1 MLSIFLKMAWRNIR
15 RNLRRTLITLSA
27 ITFGLAAMIIFFG
40 FTDGFHAQWVENTVK
55 AYTGHIQIYRS
66 GYRDDPQLNR
76 SIADAAEIIKEL
88 KTEPAVDTYAERV
101 EVQGLISTAENSYGV
116 LIRGIDTGE
125 EVKITGIKERIIKGE
140 YLNEDKGRGVLI
152 GHRLAEKLNAEI
164 GDKIVLMVQAA
175 DGSLTAELFRLQG
188 TFRIGATELD
198 SSFAIVT
205 LKDAQAL
212 SLLGDRVTEIAV
224 MLKNPVDVLPV
235 SKRLKERLVSS
246 GYEVY
251 TWEELMPA
259 LQEMIDL
266 DNIFMY
272 LILLVVLVVVSLG
285 ILNTMLMS
293 IMERTRE
300 FGIMMAVG
308 TSPRNVILLVMLESF
323 FIGIIGIIS
332 GAGIGI
338 GINRII
344 SIKGFDL
351 SRWGGATEFFA
362 ILNPVIY
369 PETDIINVLWSCAI
383 VFLTALIV
391 SVYPAVRAAR
401 LRPVEAM
408 HYV

>member
-1 MLSIFLKMAWRNIR
+1 MSIFLKMAWRNIR

-66 GYRDDPQLNR
+66 GYHDDPQLNR

-338 GINRII
+338 GVNRII

-362 ILNPVIY
+362 ILDPVIY

>member
-1 MLSIFLKMAWRNIR
+1 MSIFLKMAWRNIR

-66 GYRDDPQLNR
+66 GYHDDPQLNR

>member
-1 MLSIFLKMAWRNIR
+1 MSIFLKMAWRNIR

-224 MLKNPVDVLPV
+224 MLKNPVDVSPV

-362 ILNPVIY
+362 ILDPVIY

>member
-1 MLSIFLKMAWRNIR
+1 MSIFLKMAWRNIR
-15 RNLRRTLITLSA
+15 RNLRCTLITLSA
-27 ITFGLAAMIIFFG
+27 ITFGLAAMIAFFG

-55 AYTGHIQIYRS
+55 AYTGHIQIYSS

-76 SIADAAEIIKEL
+76 SIANAAEIIKEL
-88 KTEPAVDTYAERV
+88 KTEPAVDTYTERV

-116 LIRGIDTGE
+116 LIRGIDPGA

-175 DGSLTAELFRLQG
+175 DGSLT
-188 TFRIGATELD
+188 
-198 SSFAIVT
+198 
-205 LKDAQAL
+205 
-212 SLLGDRVTEIAV
+212 
-224 MLKNPVDVLPV
+224 
-235 SKRLKERLVSS
+235 
-246 GYEVY
+246 
-251 TWEELMPA
+251 
-259 LQEMIDL
+259 
-266 DNIFMY
+266 
-272 LILLVVLVVVSLG
+272 
-285 ILNTMLMS
+285 MLMS

-308 TSPRNVILLVMLESF
+308 TSPGNVILLVMLESF

-362 ILNPVIY
+362 ILDPVIY
-369 PETDIINVLWSCAI
+369 PETDLINVLWSCAI

>member
-1 MLSIFLKMAWRNIR
+1 MSIFLKMAWRNIR

-338 GINRII
+338 GVNRII

-362 ILNPVIY
+362 ILDPVIY

>member
-1 MLSIFLKMAWRNIR
+1 MSIFLKMAWRNIR

>member
-1 MLSIFLKMAWRNIR
+1 MSIFLKMAWRNIR
-15 RNLRRTLITLSA
+15 RNLRRTIITLSA
-27 ITFGLAAMIIFFG
+27 ITFGLAAMIVFFG

-76 SIADAAEIIKEL
+76 SIANAAEIIKEL
-88 KTEPAVDTYAERV
+88 KTESAVDTYAERV

-116 LIRGIDTGE
+116 LIRGIDPGE
-125 EVKITGIKERIIKGE
+125 EVKITGIKERIIKGG
-140 YLNEDKGRGVLI
+140 YLNKDKGRGVLI
-152 GHRLAEKLNAEI
+152 GYRLAEKLNAEI
-164 GDKIVLMVQAA
+164 GDKIVLMVQAT

-188 TFRIGATELD
+188 TFRMGAVELD
-198 SSFAIVT
+198 SSFAVVT

-212 SLLGDRVTEIAV
+212 SLLGNRVTEIAV
-224 MLKNPVDVLPV
+224 MLKSPGDVLPV
-235 SKRLKERLVSS
+235 SKQLKERLVPS

-259 LQEMIDL
+259 LQEMIGL

-272 LILLVVLVVVSLG
+272 LILLVVLVVVALG
-285 ILNTMLMS
+285 ILNTMIMS

-323 FIGIIGIIS
+323 FIGIIGIIF

-338 GINRII
+338 GVNRII
-344 SIKGFDL
+344 SIKGFNL

-362 ILNPVIY
+362 ILDPVIY
-369 PETDIINVLWSCAI
+369 PETDLINVLWSCAI

-391 SVYPAVRAAR
+391 SLYPAVRAAR
-401 LRPVEAM
+401 LRPAEAM

>member
-1 MLSIFLKMAWRNIR
+1 MSIFFKMAWRNIR

-27 ITFGLAAMIIFFG
+27 ITFGLAAMIAFFG
-40 FTDGFHAQWVENTVK
+40 FTDGFHAQFVENTVK

-66 GYRDDPQLNR
+66 GYHDDPQLNR
-76 SIADAAEIIKEL
+76 SIANASEIIKKL
-88 KTEPAVDTYAERV
+88 KREPALDTYAERV

-116 LIRGIDTGE
+116 LIRGIDPGA

-140 YLNEDKGRGVLI
+140 YLNEGKGRGVLV
-152 GHRLAEKLNAEI
+152 GYRLAEKLNAEI

-188 TFRIGATELD
+188 TFRIGSIELD

-212 SLLGDRVTEIAV
+212 SLLGNKITEIAV
-224 MLKNPVDVLPV
+224 MLKSPGDVLPV
-235 SKRLKERLVSS
+235 SKRLKESLVPS

-259 LQEMIDL
+259 LQEMIDI

-272 LILLVVLVVVSLG
+272 LILLVILVVVSLG

-293 IMERTRE
+293 ILERTRE

-308 TSPRNVILLVMLESF
+308 TSPRNVIMLVMLESF
-323 FIGIIGIIS
+323 FIGLIGMIS

-351 SRWGGATEFFA
+351 SSWGGATEFFA
-362 ILNPVIY
+362 ILDPVIY
-369 PETDIINVLWSCAI
+369 PETDLVNVLWSCAA
-383 VFLTALIV
+383 VFLTALVV
-391 SVYPAVRAAR
+391 SIYPAIRAAR

-408 HYV
+408 HHV

>member
-1 MLSIFLKMAWRNIR
+1 MSIFLKMAWRNIQ

-27 ITFGLAAMIIFFG
+27 ITFGLAAMIVFFG

-76 SIADAAEIIKEL
+76 SIANAAEIIKEL

-125 EVKITGIKERIIKGE
+125 EVKITGIKERITKGE
-140 YLNEDKGRGVLI
+140 YLNKDEGRGVLI
-152 GHRLAEKLNAEI
+152 GYRLAEKLNAEI

-188 TFRIGATELD
+188 TFRIGAVELD
-198 SSFAIVT
+198 SSLAIVT

-224 MLKNPVDVLPV
+224 MLKSPGDVLPV
-235 SKRLKERLVSS
+235 SKRLKGRFVPS

-308 TSPRNVILLVMLESF
+308 TSPGNVIVLVMLESF
-323 FIGIIGIIS
+323 SIGIL
-332 GAGIGI
+332 GIG
-338 GINRII
+338 
-344 SIKGFDL
+344 L
-351 SRWGGATEFFA
+351 SA
-362 ILNPVIY
+362 
-369 PETDIINVLWSCAI
+369 
-383 VFLTALIV
+383 
-391 SVYPAVRAAR
+391 
-401 LRPVEAM
+401 
-408 HYV
+408 

>member
-1 MLSIFLKMAWRNIR
+1 MSIFLKMAWRNIR

-55 AYTGHIQIYRS
+55 AYTGHIQIYSS

-76 SIADAAEIIKEL
+76 SIANASEIIKLL

-116 LIRGIDTGE
+116 LIRGIDSGA
-125 EVKITGIKERIIKGE
+125 EVKITGIKERIIKGD

-175 DGSLTAELFRLQG
+175 DGSLTAELFRLRG
-188 TFRIGATELD
+188 IFRIGAAELD

-205 LKDAQAL
+205 LKDAQAF
-212 SLLGDRVTEIAV
+212 SLLGNRITEIAV
-224 MLKNPVDVLPV
+224 MIKSPVDVSPV
-235 SKRLKERLVSS
+235 SKRLKESLVSS

-308 TSPRNVILLVMLESF
+308 TSPGNVILLVMLESF

-338 GINRII
+338 GVNRII

-362 ILNPVIY
+362 ILDPVIY

>member
-1 MLSIFLKMAWRNIR
+1 MSIFLKMAWRNIR

-55 AYTGHIQIYRS
+55 AYTGHIQIYSS

-76 SIADAAEIIKEL
+76 SIANASEIIKLL

-116 LIRGIDTGE
+116 LIRGIDPGA
-125 EVKITGIKERIIKGE
+125 EVKITGIKERIIKGD

-175 DGSLTAELFRLQG
+175 DGSLTAELFRLRG
-188 TFRIGATELD
+188 IFRIGAAELD

-205 LKDAQAL
+205 LKDAQAF
-212 SLLGDRVTEIAV
+212 SLLGNRITEIAV
-224 MLKNPVDVLPV
+224 MIKSPVDVSPV
-235 SKRLKERLVSS
+235 SKRLKESLVSS

-362 ILNPVIY
+362 ILDPVIY

>member
-1 MLSIFLKMAWRNIR
+1 MSIFLKMAWRNIR

-55 AYTGHIQIYRS
+55 AYTGHIQIYSS

-76 SIADAAEIIKEL
+76 SIANAAEIIKEL

-116 LIRGIDTGE
+116 LIRGIDPGA
-125 EVKITGIKERIIKGE
+125 EVKITGIKERIIKGD

-224 MLKNPVDVLPV
+224 MLKNPGDVSPA

-362 ILNPVIY
+362 ILDPVIY
-369 PETDIINVLWSCAI
+369 PETDLINVLWSCAI